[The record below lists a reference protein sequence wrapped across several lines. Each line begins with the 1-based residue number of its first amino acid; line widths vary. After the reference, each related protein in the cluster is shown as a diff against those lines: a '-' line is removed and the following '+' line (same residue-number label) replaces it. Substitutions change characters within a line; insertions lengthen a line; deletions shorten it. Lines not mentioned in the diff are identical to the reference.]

1 MGKSDA
7 ARGTRT
13 CGYNPRPMRRPR
25 PLPTAGLAL
34 AALLS
39 TCGGSSAGP
48 DLAGA
53 PVVLIVFDAMGA
65 GHIGHLGYP
74 LETSPNLDALAAEGV
89 SFSKAFAPASYTLA
103 SIPSLFTG
111 RLPDRHGV
119 TQAEHILP
127 AEEVTLA
134 ETLAAR
140 GYQTFGAIAN
150 IQGGPLHDLEQGFE
164 VYEELYRVEDGST
177 GGHGMEIVPPER
189 FGPVLEDWLVG
200 RDTARPPFLYLHVLQ
215 PHMPYA
221 PPAEFRAGLVDPQY
235 AGHFKDGMT
244 REWMIEFANSGGRII
259 PGTGPDKI
267 PLEDATAVKG
277 LYDGNIRYS
286 DAQLGTFLDALRAV
300 DLYDDALII
309 VTSDHGESMW
319 EHGQLGHSR
328 QVFDEMVHVPL
339 VVKFPKSAGVPSGQ
353 VSALTSLMDVYPSIC
368 SWMDLPAPGELD
380 GQPLAGVLGGIED
393 PERELY
399 LRSFHREPVVAL
411 RGRAHKALIETDR
424 ETEEERQLFFDLAA
438 DAAEKDPIK
447 DSDHPALARLVAL
460 RAELE
465 ALDAGAVRSEGPTAE
480 ESALIQELG
489 YAE

>member
-1 MGKSDA
+1 
-7 ARGTRT
+7 
-13 CGYNPRPMRRPR
+13 MRSPR

-39 TCGGSSAGP
+39 TCGGSPVGP
-48 DLAGA
+48 ELAGA
-53 PVVLIVFDAMGA
+53 PVVLIVFDAMSA
-65 GHIGHLGYP
+65 GHISHLGYP
-74 LETSPNLDALAAEGV
+74 LETSPNLDALAADGV
-89 SFSKAFAPASYTLA
+89 SFSAAFAPASYTLA

-119 TQAEHILP
+119 TQAEHILR

-164 VYEELYRVEDGST
+164 VYEELFRVEEGT
-177 GGHGMEIVPPER
+177 PGGHGMEIVPPER
-189 FGPVLEDWLVG
+189 FGPVLEDWLIE
-200 RDTARPPFLYLHVLQ
+200 RDPTRPPFFYLHVLQ

-221 PPAEFRAGLVDPQY
+221 PPIQHREGLVDPRY
-235 AGHFKDGMT
+235 DGYFKDGMT
-244 REWMIEFANSGGRII
+244 REWMIEFAGNGGRII

-286 DAQLGTFLDALRAV
+286 DAQLGKLLDALRAV
-300 DLYDDALII
+300 DLYDDALIL

-319 EHGQLGHSR
+319 QHGYLGHSR

-339 VVKFPKSAGVPSGQ
+339 VVKFPKGAGVPPGQ

-368 SWMDLPAPGELD
+368 AWMDLPAPGELD
-380 GQPLAGVLGGIED
+380 GQPLAGVLGGVED

-399 LRSFHREPVVAL
+399 LRSFHREPIVAL
-411 RGRAHKALIETDR
+411 RGRDHKALIEPDR
-424 ETEEERQLFFDLAA
+424 DSEEERWLLFDLAA
-438 DAAEKDPIK
+438 DAAEKHPIK
-447 DSDHPALARLVAL
+447 ASDHPALARLAAL

-465 ALDAGAVRSEGPTAE
+465 ALGPGAVRGEGPTAE